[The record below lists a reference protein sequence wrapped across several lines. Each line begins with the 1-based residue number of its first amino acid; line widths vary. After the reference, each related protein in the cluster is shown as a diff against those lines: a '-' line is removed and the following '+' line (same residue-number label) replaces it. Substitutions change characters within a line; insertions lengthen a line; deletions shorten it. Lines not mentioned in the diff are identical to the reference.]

1 MQSCLDLIPDHVNR
15 VFVAFSGG
23 LDSSVLL
30 HLLVSE
36 SRDFE
41 VIPWH
46 FNHGLLDVAPG
57 MEAFCIEQAQR
68 YDLEIRID
76 QLDLNSIDSNIEA
89 EARRQRYDLF
99 RQHTGAG
106 DCIVTA
112 HHADDQAETF
122 LLNALRGS
130 GSAGLRGIARQR
142 MLGNTLLLRPLLQFS
157 RERLEEYA
165 AQHEIPWFN
174 DPSNQTNRFDRNYLR
189 NQVIPVIKTRWPHF
203 QDALS
208 MASELQSETQE
219 LLDEIAGLDFTD
231 LKAPASGGFATLD
244 VTGLLQLS
252 PARRKNLVRC
262 WIADAGLPTLPQ
274 ARLQELMKQLHAKP
288 GTMPEVAMPDYA
300 IRLYDQRLFLV
311 REDASRCATGEFEFE
326 LKPDIQ
332 IEQLGLQF
340 QRKEIFEQLELV
352 DKGQALTLKFRD
364 KGQQNSDRHRLKRLF
379 QKHRVPPWERSAI
392 AQVYLDGKL
401 AGLLL

>member
-36 SRDFE
+36 SRDFRI
-41 VIPWH
+41 IPWH
-46 FNHGLLDVAPG
+46 FNHGLLDVAPR
-57 MEAFCIEQAQR
+57 MEAFCIEQAQG

-76 QLDLNSIDSNIEA
+76 QLDLNNIDSNIEA

-142 MLGNTLLLRPLLQFS
+142 MLGDALLLRPLLQFS
-157 RERLEEYA
+157 REQLEEYA

-189 NQVIPVIKTRWPHF
+189 NQVIPVIRTRWPHF

-208 MASELQSETQE
+208 TASELQSETQE
-219 LLDEIAGLDFTD
+219 LLDEIAGLDFTA

-244 VTGLLQLS
+244 VAGLLQLS
-252 PARRKNLVRC
+252 PARRKNLVRY

-288 GTMPEVAMPDYA
+288 GTMPEVAMPDYT

-311 REDASRCATGEFEFE
+311 REDTTRCANGEFEFE

-332 IEQLGLQF
+332 IEQLGLQLE
-340 QRKEIFEQLELV
+340 RREIFEQLELA
-352 DKGQALTLKFRD
+352 DKGQALTLRFRD

>member
-1 MQSCLDLIPDHVNR
+1 MQSCLDLIPEHVNR
-15 VFVAFSGG
+15 VFVGFSGG

-30 HLLVSE
+30 HMLVSG
-36 SRDFE
+36 SREFE

-46 FNHGLLDVAPG
+46 FNHGLLDVAAR
-57 MEAFCIEQAQR
+57 MEAFCIEQARR
-68 YDLEIRID
+68 YGLEIRID
-76 QLDLNSIDSNIEA
+76 RLDLDSIDSNIES

-99 RQHTGAG
+99 RQYASAG

-142 MLGNTLLLRPLLQFS
+142 WLGDTLLLRPLLQFS

-165 AQHEIPWFN
+165 TQHEITWFD
-174 DPSNQTNRFDRNYLR
+174 DPSNRSNRFDRNYLR
-189 NQVIPVIKTRWPHF
+189 NQVIPLIRSRWPHF
-203 QDALS
+203 QEALS
-208 MASELQSETQE
+208 TASEIQSETQE
-219 LLDEIAGLDFTD
+219 LLDEIAALDFTA
-231 LKAPASGGFATLD
+231 LKAPASGGFATID
-244 VTGLLQLS
+244 VAGLVQLS
-252 PARRKNLVRC
+252 PARRKNLVRY

-274 ARLQELMKQLHAKP
+274 SRLQELMNQLHAKP
-288 GTMPEVAMPDYA
+288 GTMPEVAMPDYV

-311 REDASRCATGEFEFE
+311 RKDAIPRATGEFEFE

-332 IEQLGLQF
+332 IEELGLQF

-352 DKGQALTLKFRD
+352 DQGQVLTLRFRD

>member
-36 SRDFE
+36 SREFE
-41 VIPWH
+41 IIPWH
-46 FNHGLLDVAPG
+46 FNHGLLEVAPR
-57 MEAFCIEQAQR
+57 MEAFCIEQARR
-68 YDLEIRID
+68 YGLEIRID
-76 QLDLNSIDSNIEA
+76 RLDLDSIDSNIES

-99 RQHTGAG
+99 RQHSGAG

-122 LLNALRGS
+122 MLNALRGS

-142 MLGNTLLLRPLLQFS
+142 MLGDTLLLRPLLRFS
-157 RERLEEYA
+157 RERLEAYA
-165 AQHEIPWFN
+165 AQHEIPWFD
-174 DPSNQTNRFDRNYLR
+174 DPSNRTNRFDRNYLR
-189 NQVIPVIKTRWPHF
+189 NQVIPLIRTRWPHF

-208 MASELQSETQE
+208 TASEIQAETQE
-219 LLDEIAGLDFTD
+219 LLDEIAGLDFTA

-244 VTGLLQLS
+244 VAGLLQLS
-252 PARRKNLVRC
+252 PARRKNLVRY

-274 ARLQELMKQLHAKP
+274 ARLQELMNQLHAKP
-288 GTMPEVAMPDYA
+288 GTMPEVAMPDYI

-311 REDASRCATGEFEFE
+311 REDTTPCASGEFEFE
-326 LKPDIQ
+326 LKPDIR

-340 QRKEIFEQLELV
+340 QRREIFAQLELV
-352 DKGQALTLKFRD
+352 DEGQALTLRFRD